1 MVNCSVSMYIG
12 YIKRD
17 AHNEWHAT
25 KGITTSFSDVIAG

>member
-1 MVNCSVSMYIG
+1 MVNRLVSMYIP

-17 AHNEWHAT
+17 AHNGWHAI